1 MNPFIKADA
10 HSFILPLVQGFVG
23 QREFTVS
30 AKSEQPDSNVAEEHT
45 EGRMLGEKDESQSIK
60 VDAAK
65 RNFLLTLISR
75 RSVKRPGLRYLRR
88 GVDDEGNTANTVETE
103 QILSVPSWDPATM
116 YILTFKCA
124 DRSLSISRS
133 LHMLSDRFRCFTI
146 RRRQTNLHLTGIFG
160 ISLEGMANSKRCLL
174 STSKPVN

>member
-88 GVDDEGNTANTVETE
+88 GVDDEGNTANTSSAR
-103 QILSVPSWDPATM
+103 IDPSLFLAV
-116 YILTFKCA
+116 
-124 DRSLSISRS
+124 SI
-133 LHMLSDRFRCFTI
+133 CF
-146 RRRQTNLHLTGIFG
+146 QTGSGALPFDGD
-160 ISLEGMANSKRCLL
+160 
-174 STSKPVN
+174 KPICI